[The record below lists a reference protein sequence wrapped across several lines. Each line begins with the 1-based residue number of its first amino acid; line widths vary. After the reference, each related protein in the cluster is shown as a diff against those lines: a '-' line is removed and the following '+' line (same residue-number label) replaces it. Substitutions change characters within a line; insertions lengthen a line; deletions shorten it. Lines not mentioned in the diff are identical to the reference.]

1 MRTLKTRKYEYP
13 IILKSIV
20 QGKLIYHF
28 RGHKKMYDI
37 TFGGQDMLMSKRGL
51 KSLIEHY

>member
-1 MRTLKTRKYEYP
+1 MRTLKTRKFGFP

-20 QGKLIYHF
+20 QGKPINHF

-37 TFGGQDMLMSKRGL
+37 TFGCQDMLMSKRGL
-51 KSLIEHY
+51 KSLIEHN